1 MANHPEIIAGL
12 GELNRESK
20 EMTSQFQPLQAAVIS
35 VDITP
40 PIGVRLD
47 GYGARKDP
55 SNDIHDPLFATLL
68 VFKAGEKCVALV
80 TLDLVAVTL
89 EFTNRVRAS
98 ISHELGISE
107 DSILVSASHTHSG
120 PAGFLGRVPILSHV
134 EDPVLQEICLRRLAG
149 AALWCNNHFQPV
161 RISLGR
167 GEVHDIGRNRND
179 PVAGLTDY
187 EVIVLRVDDAAG
199 RPLAVLMNYG
209 CHPTVLGPDNL
220 AISADYPG
228 AARLALNKIYPRTVF
243 LFTNG
248 ATGDVSTR
256 FTRRGQGYSEVER
269 MGHILAGE
277 VLKVIQIATPV
288 DEVALSGQIHPV
300 HLDYRQFPS
309 EVDAQAQLEQLEAD
323 LAKMQSTGLPH
334 GEIRKAVTRVE
345 GAQAQLSMIKNYGS
359 TSFAETQVQVLH
371 IGPLALV
378 AMPGEPFTRTVMDIK
393 AQSPAQLTAVVSYA
407 NDYRGYFPDA
417 ASISAGTYEALTSP
431 YDESAA
437 KLLAQAALVLL

>member
-1 MANHPEIIAGL
+1 
-12 GELNRESK
+12 
-20 EMTSQFQPLQAAVIS
+20 MTNQFQPLQASVMS

-47 GYGARKDP
+47 GYGARKYP
-55 SNDIHDPLFATLL
+55 SSDIHDPLFATLL
-68 VFKAGEKCVALV
+68 VLKAGEKCAALV
-80 TLDLVAVTL
+80 TLDLIAVTL

-98 ISHELGISE
+98 ISQELGISE

-120 PAGFLGRVPILSHV
+120 SAGFLGRIPLLGRV

-149 AALWCNNHFQPV
+149 AALWCNSHFQPA

-179 PVAGLTDY
+179 PVAGPADY
-187 EVIVLRVDDAAG
+187 DLIVLRVDDATG
-199 RPLAVLMNYG
+199 QPLAVLMNYG

-220 AISADYPG
+220 AISADFPG
-228 AARLALNKIYPRTVF
+228 AARLALNKIFPRTVF

-248 ATGDVSTR
+248 ASGDVSTR
-256 FTRRGQGYSEVER
+256 FTRRGQGFSEVER

-277 VLKVIQIATPV
+277 VLKVMQVATSV
-288 DEVALSGQIHPV
+288 DEVALSGQIQPV
-300 HLDYRQFPS
+300 HLNYRHFPS

-323 LAKMQSTGLPH
+323 LARMQSAGLPH

-345 GAQAQLSMIKNYGS
+345 GAQVQLSMIKNYGS
-359 TSFAETQVQVLH
+359 SSFAETQVQVLR

-378 AMPGEPFTRTVMDIK
+378 AIPGEPFTQTVLDIK
-393 AQSPAQLTAVVSYA
+393 AHSPAQSTAVISYA
-407 NDYRGYFPDA
+407 NDYCGYFPDA

-437 KLLAQAALVLL
+437 KQLAQAALALI